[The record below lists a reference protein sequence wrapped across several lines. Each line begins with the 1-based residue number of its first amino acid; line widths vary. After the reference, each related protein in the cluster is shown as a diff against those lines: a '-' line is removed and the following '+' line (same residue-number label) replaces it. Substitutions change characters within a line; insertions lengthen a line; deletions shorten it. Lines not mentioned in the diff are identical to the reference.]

1 MTPVAKTE
9 QYGLAET
16 KDRFSALTAQANA
29 TGRPFTVLKG
39 GKPWVE
45 VSPLATKGREVDI
58 VIVPTRRNV
67 AVADLDDL
75 FADYHGD
82 YRPQEDGFASA
93 RGHEVM

>member
-9 QYGLAET
+9 QYGLTET

-45 VSPLATKGREVDI
+45 VHPLATKREVDI
-58 VIVPTRRNV
+58 TIIPTHRNV

-75 FADYHGD
+75 FADYRGD